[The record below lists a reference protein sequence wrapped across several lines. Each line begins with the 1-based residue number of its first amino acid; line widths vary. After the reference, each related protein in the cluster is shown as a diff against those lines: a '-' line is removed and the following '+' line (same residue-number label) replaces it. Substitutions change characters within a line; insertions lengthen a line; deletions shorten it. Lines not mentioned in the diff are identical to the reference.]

1 MHSCNFLVTEDI
13 ARARARAH
21 LMLGMVFM
29 PHSISYM
36 GYLSLCAYNTYILIS
51 HIRSTAY
58 VRQELARFA
67 AHGMGVLGKYSAV
80 TSDVF

>member
-29 PHSISYM
+29 PHSIRYM
-36 GYLSLCAYNTYILIS
+36 GYLSLCAYDTYILIS
-51 HIRSTAY
+51 HIGSTAY
-58 VRQELARFA
+58 VRRELSVR
-67 AHGMGVLGKYSAV
+67 
-80 TSDVF
+80 